1 MSENMELSEKNEKK
15 AETPSLEPS
24 PDKRDEPVKV
34 QIVCPTM
41 VNNIHIKSIELNIT
55 EKVTMALVLI

>member
-1 MSENMELSEKNEKK
+1 LKLEISENMELSEKNEKK

-24 PDKRDEPVKV
+24 PDKREEPVKV

-41 VNNIHIKSIELNIT
+41 VNIN
-55 EKVTMALVLI
+55 